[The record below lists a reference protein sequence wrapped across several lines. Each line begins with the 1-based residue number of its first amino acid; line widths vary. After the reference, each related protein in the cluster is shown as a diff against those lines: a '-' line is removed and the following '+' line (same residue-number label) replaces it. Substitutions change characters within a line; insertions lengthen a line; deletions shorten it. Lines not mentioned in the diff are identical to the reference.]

1 VRRSHLRARDFC
13 GLILPICGFQPRWRC
28 CCERIWLARASG
40 HWNVSSKIM
49 VRAER
54 KQKMKL
60 QGSQAS
66 SANTLQNQ
74 SEVFA
79 KTRFTING
87 LTVVHG
93 RLFVV

>member
-1 VRRSHLRARDFC
+1 
-13 GLILPICGFQPRWRC
+13 
-28 CCERIWLARASG
+28 
-40 HWNVSSKIM
+40 M

-66 SANTLQNQ
+66 NANTLQNQ

-79 KTRFTING
+79 KNRFTING

-93 RLFVV
+93 RLDRSLTWCEA

>member
-1 VRRSHLRARDFC
+1 
-13 GLILPICGFQPRWRC
+13 
-28 CCERIWLARASG
+28 
-40 HWNVSSKIM
+40 M
-49 VRAER
+49 VRAQR

-79 KTRFTING
+79 KNRFTING

-93 RLFVV
+93 RLNDRGTPDQIFERDVADLR